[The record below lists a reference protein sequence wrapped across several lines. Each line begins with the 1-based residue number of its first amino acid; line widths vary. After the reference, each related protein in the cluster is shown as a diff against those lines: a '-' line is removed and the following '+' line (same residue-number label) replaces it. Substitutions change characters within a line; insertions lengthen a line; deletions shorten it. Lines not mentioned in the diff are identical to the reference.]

1 MDQKALELSTDKRG
15 SGGMTFRT
23 GIVTECFG
31 DVLAEFEEL
40 GDLYEMFIS

>member
-1 MDQKALELSTDKRG
+1 MDQKALDLSTNK
-15 SGGMTFRT
+15 GGMGATFRT
-23 GIVTECFG
+23 GIVTECLG